1 MFAAAEA
8 KSPEYP
14 ASTTPSDVQSGRSVA
29 PDDENAAAASSHT
42 ASPQAAQTLKETA
55 GSPAAAGAETTPRFP
70 WQVSRKHVYAKMASS
85 ANSANANANAKQTAA
100 GGAAGV
106 AAGTRAPS
114 VLSVAR
120 TFEARHRAQQ
130 QMLGEQLRL
139 IREQQALIE
148 QLKCEQTRA
157 LVSQEQHR
165 HALQDT
171 LVAQLERIQTR
182 LEQIDVD
189 VAAASRAH
197 APAAAAVAQLSDAIN
212 SAESDHKNLKTR
224 HANIP
229 GARATRSN
237 SNTNL
242 FKGPS
247 NNEDAAKQANG
258 PVVVDLGAAQPE
270 TVPAP
275 SSVNGDAPGPE
286 PDTPESQRLHPN
298 RNVAVPREKRKV
310 TDFRTA
316 EDIDFLKSMLQY

>member
-14 ASTTPSDVQSGRSVA
+14 ASTTPSDVQSGRLVA

-42 ASPQAAQTLKETA
+42 AGPQAAQTLKETA

-85 ANSANANANAKQTAA
+85 ANPNANAKQTAA

-130 QMLGEQLRL
+130 QMLSEQLRL

-197 APAAAAVAQLSDAIN
+197 APAADAVAQLSDAAIN
-212 SAESDHKNLKTR
+212 SAESDHRNLKTR
-224 HANIP
+224 HVNIP

-237 SNTNL
+237 SKTNI

-247 NNEDAAKQANG
+247 NNQDTAKQANG

-270 TVPAP
+270 TVPPP

-286 PDTPESQRLHPN
+286 PDTPESQRLHTN
-298 RNVAVPREKRKV
+298 RNVSVPREKRKV